1 MAVDSI
7 PCRLPDMPRHH
18 FHHVLTACTL
28 PPQRTSPADLR
39 IGVVLPIALAVGG
52 AILQQ
57 LLVGT
62 DIHIALCVVAKLAF
76 AKQPFS
82 MIGLAIPGDPIDPP
96 LFQSVGDG

>member
-1 MAVDSI
+1 MAVHSI
-7 PCRLPDMPRHH
+7 PRRLPHMPRYHL
-18 FHHVLTACTL
+18 HHVLTACTL

-62 DIHIALCVVAKLAF
+62 NIHVAFHVIVELAF
-76 AKQPFS
+76 AEQPFS
-82 MIGLAIPGDPIDPP
+82 VVGPPISRY
-96 LFQSVGDG
+96 SVNPALLQTLR